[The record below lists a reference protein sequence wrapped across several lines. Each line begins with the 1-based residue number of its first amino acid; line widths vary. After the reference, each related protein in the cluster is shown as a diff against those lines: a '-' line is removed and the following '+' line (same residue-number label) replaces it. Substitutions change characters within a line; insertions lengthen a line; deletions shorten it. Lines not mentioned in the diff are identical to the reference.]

1 MNSRT
6 IRTTKNYDDF
16 EIIKSNRPINMKKVE
31 RMRKEMRNKDLSS
44 AYVVIVNSKA
54 TGRKRYNTS
63 GQKYPVV
70 DGQHRFMSLK
80 AEGKKIYY
88 LVNDTVNLTD
98 IPKAASL
105 QNPWKL
111 IDYIHHYA
119 TPPSNDMKYQL
130 FQSYMESNK
139 FPSSTTAV
147 VLLGSRNTNVVLG
160 IKNGKMSFKRS
171 WDSAYDFAESVKD
184 FDRYVNFNRNARFL
198 EAFVRVYDHPKY
210 NHKRMM
216 SKVKYLANKINRC
229 ADAESFLE
237 QFQYIYNYNSRDKV
251 KFID

>member
-54 TGRKRYNTS
+54 TGKKRYNTS

-88 LVNDTVNLTD
+88 LVNDNVNLID
-98 IPKAASL
+98 IPKAASM
-105 QNPWKL
+105 QNSWKL

-119 TPPSNDMKYQL
+119 VIGDVKFQL

-251 KFID
+251 KFVD